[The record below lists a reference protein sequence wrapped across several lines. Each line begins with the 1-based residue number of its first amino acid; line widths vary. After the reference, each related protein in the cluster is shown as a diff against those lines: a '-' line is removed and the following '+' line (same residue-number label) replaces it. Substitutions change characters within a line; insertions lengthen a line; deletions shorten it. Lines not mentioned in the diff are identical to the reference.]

1 MNLKTKSSHLM
12 YEMLLWQM
20 TCLHC
25 NCVQTGVFFP
35 LPSLWLQ
42 TGIWSRAL
50 QARRKLKNCVRQRG
64 KVEILITF
72 QHYWPRQEAQRESGL
87 LSYSC
92 CSLHLK
98 NKKLLE
104 LWNGSLCWNGPGLDF
119 TMKWDNPALKN
130 LPHHDSS
137 SLSELLCLKTN
148 SKGLLASAT
157 QEGTAFN

>member
-50 QARRKLKNCVRQRG
+50 QAQRKLKNCVRQRG

-72 QHYWPRQEAQRESGL
+72 QHHWPRQEAQRESGL

-104 LWNGSLCWNGPGLDF
+104 LWNGSF
-119 TMKWDNPALKN
+119 AEMALAWISQWSGTILHSKISHIMTV
-130 LPHHDSS
+130 LHWV
-137 SLSELLCLKTN
+137 N
-148 SKGLLASAT
+148 SYVLRQIPKGS
-157 QEGTAFN
+157 